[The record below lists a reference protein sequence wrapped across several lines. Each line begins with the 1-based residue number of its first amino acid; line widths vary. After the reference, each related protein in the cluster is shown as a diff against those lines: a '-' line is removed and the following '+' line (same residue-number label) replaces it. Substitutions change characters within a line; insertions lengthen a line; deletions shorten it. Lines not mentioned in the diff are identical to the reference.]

1 MSFYHTGTYI
11 RKLRA
16 QWLSPWIETEPIMIL
31 SGALVA
37 VGTRFGCA
45 EADLY
50 TRAVLG
56 PAEEVP
62 KLLHIPPQRGGI
74 LTKFGV
80 LPSINAFNGG

>member
-1 MSFYHTGTYI
+1 MV
-11 RKLRA
+11 
-16 QWLSPWIETEPIMIL
+16 L

-62 KLLHIPPQRGGI
+62 KLLHIEKGGGI

-80 LPSINAFNGG
+80 LPSINAFNCG